1 MDFII
6 LLIVVPAAIFLG
18 IQAMVWKLFGKMR
31 PYFAGSVCFLIGVA
45 PMALVGILF
54 GINPIVPEWG
64 IIVIG
69 PTYIGVLLGIA
80 FLLFGVARGLLHSP
94 ANFGELA
101 RSTKEIAKAVYK
113 GQAR

>member
-1 MDFII
+1 MLF
-6 LLIVVPAAIFLG
+6 IVVPAAIFFG
-18 IQAMVWKLFGKMR
+18 IQAMVWKLLGKMR
-31 PYFAGSVCFLIGVA
+31 PYFAGFVCFLIGLA
-45 PMALVGILF
+45 PIALVGFLF
-54 GINPIVPEWG
+54 GINPIAPEWG
-64 IIVIG
+64 IVVIG

-94 ANFGELA
+94 ASFGELA